1 MLIDNHG
8 REINYLRLAVT
19 DRCNLRCFYCMPEN
33 GIKYMN
39 RKDLLSF
46 EEMTRLIRVFGDL
59 GVSKIRIT
67 GGEPFVRKGIMSFLK
82 GVSELATIKEIN
94 ITTNG
99 TFTVEQIPALE
110 KMGIKSVNLSLD
122 SLDSQRFFDI
132 TRRDLF
138 DQVMTT
144 YRKLV
149 DSKIRVKTN
158 MVVMDGR
165 NIEDIYPMLELTK
178 HDDVSVRFIEEM
190 PFNGTEGQGN
200 ATIWPA
206 KKIMTYIEEK
216 YTHEKMVDP
225 PASTSL
231 NYKIPGYVGSFGII
245 PAYTR
250 TFCGSCNRIRLT
262 PQGTLR
268 TCLYGEGQV
277 NFRDLIR
284 GGVTDEVLGD
294 HLIKVVGKRAK
305 DGFEAEKSR
314 SATCAG
320 IGINGHHRRL
330 IMITVE
336 EALKIVTCPFGS
348 LGDRRDIFR

>member
-46 EEMTRLIRVFGDL
+46 EEMTRLIRIFGDL

-216 YTHEKMVDP
+216 YTHQKMVDP

-277 NFRDLIR
+277 NFRDFIR

-314 SATCAG
+314 SATLPASESMAT
-320 IGINGHHRRL
+320 IGG
-330 IMITVE
+330 
-336 EALKIVTCPFGS
+336 
-348 LGDRRDIFR
+348 

>member
-46 EEMTRLIRVFGDL
+46 EEMTRLIRIFGDL

-216 YTHEKMVDP
+216 YTYEKMVDP

-314 SATCAG
+314 SATVPVSESMAT
-320 IGINGHHRRL
+320 IGG
-330 IMITVE
+330 
-336 EALKIVTCPFGS
+336 
-348 LGDRRDIFR
+348 

>member
-122 SLDSQRFFDI
+122 SLDNQRFFDI

-231 NYKIPGYVGSFGII
+231 NYKIPGYIGSFGII

-277 NFRDLIR
+277 NFRDFIR

-314 SATCAG
+314 SATLPASESMAT
-320 IGINGHHRRL
+320 IGG
-330 IMITVE
+330 
-336 EALKIVTCPFGS
+336 
-348 LGDRRDIFR
+348 

>member
-82 GVSELATIKEIN
+82 GISELETIKEIN

-165 NIEDIYPMLELTK
+165 NIEDIYLMLELTK
-178 HDDVSVRFIEEM
+178 YDDVSVRFIEEM

-216 YTHEKMVDP
+216 YTHQKMVDP

-314 SATCAG
+314 SATVPVSESMAT
-320 IGINGHHRRL
+320 IGG
-330 IMITVE
+330 
-336 EALKIVTCPFGS
+336 
-348 LGDRRDIFR
+348 

>member
-46 EEMTRLIRVFGDL
+46 EEMTRLIRIFGDL

-178 HDDVSVRFIEEM
+178 YDDVSVRFIEEM

-231 NYKIPGYVGSFGII
+231 NYKIPGYVGSFGVI

-277 NFRDLIR
+277 NFRDFIR

-314 SATCAG
+314 SATLPASESMAT
-320 IGINGHHRRL
+320 IGG
-330 IMITVE
+330 
-336 EALKIVTCPFGS
+336 
-348 LGDRRDIFR
+348 

>member
-82 GVSELATIKEIN
+82 GISELETIKEIN

-216 YTHEKMVDP
+216 YTHQKMVDP
-225 PASTSL
+225 PSSTSL

-284 GGVTDEVLGD
+284 GGVTDEALGD

-314 SATCAG
+314 SATLPASESMAT
-320 IGINGHHRRL
+320 IGG
-330 IMITVE
+330 
-336 EALKIVTCPFGS
+336 
-348 LGDRRDIFR
+348 

>member
-82 GVSELATIKEIN
+82 GISELETIKEIN

-178 HDDVSVRFIEEM
+178 YDDVSVRFIEEM

-216 YTHEKMVDP
+216 YTHQKMVDP

-314 SATCAG
+314 SATVPVSESMST
-320 IGINGHHRRL
+320 IGG
-330 IMITVE
+330 
-336 EALKIVTCPFGS
+336 
-348 LGDRRDIFR
+348 

>member
-82 GVSELATIKEIN
+82 GISELETIKEIN

-206 KKIMTYIEEK
+206 KKIMNYIEEK
-216 YTHEKMVDP
+216 YTHQKMVDP

-314 SATCAG
+314 SATVPVSESMAT
-320 IGINGHHRRL
+320 IGG
-330 IMITVE
+330 
-336 EALKIVTCPFGS
+336 
-348 LGDRRDIFR
+348 

>member
-1 MLIDNHG
+1 
-8 REINYLRLAVT
+8 
-19 DRCNLRCFYCMPEN
+19 
-33 GIKYMN
+33 
-39 RKDLLSF
+39 
-46 EEMTRLIRVFGDL
+46 
-59 GVSKIRIT
+59 
-67 GGEPFVRKGIMSFLK
+67 MSFLK
-82 GVSELATIKEIN
+82 GVSELETIKEIN

-110 KMGIKSVNLSLD
+110 RMGIKSVNLSLD

-216 YTHEKMVDP
+216 YTHQKMVDP

-314 SATCAG
+314 SATVPVSESMAT
-320 IGINGHHRRL
+320 IGG
-330 IMITVE
+330 
-336 EALKIVTCPFGS
+336 
-348 LGDRRDIFR
+348 

>member
-46 EEMTRLIRVFGDL
+46 EEMTRLIRIFGDL

-216 YTHEKMVDP
+216 YTHQKMVDP

-277 NFRDLIR
+277 NFRDFIR
-284 GGVTDEVLGD
+284 GGVTDEALGD

-314 SATCAG
+314 SATLPASESMAT
-320 IGINGHHRRL
+320 IGG
-330 IMITVE
+330 
-336 EALKIVTCPFGS
+336 
-348 LGDRRDIFR
+348 

>member
-67 GGEPFVRKGIMSFLK
+67 GGEPFVRKGIVSFLK
-82 GVSELATIKEIN
+82 GISELETIKEIN

-110 KMGIKSVNLSLD
+110 KMAIKSVNLSLD

-178 HDDVSVRFIEEM
+178 YDDVSVRFIEEM

-216 YTHEKMVDP
+216 YTHQKMVDP

-314 SATCAG
+314 SATVPVSESMAT
-320 IGINGHHRRL
+320 IGG
-330 IMITVE
+330 
-336 EALKIVTCPFGS
+336 
-348 LGDRRDIFR
+348 

>member
-46 EEMTRLIRVFGDL
+46 EEMTRLIRIFGDL

-82 GVSELATIKEIN
+82 GISELETIKEIN

-178 HDDVSVRFIEEM
+178 YDDVSVRFIEEM

-216 YTHEKMVDP
+216 YTHQKMVDP

-314 SATCAG
+314 SATVPVSESMAT
-320 IGINGHHRRL
+320 IGG
-330 IMITVE
+330 
-336 EALKIVTCPFGS
+336 
-348 LGDRRDIFR
+348 

>member
-1 MLIDNHG
+1 MLVDNHG
-8 REINYLRLAVT
+8 RLINYLRLAVT

-33 GIKYMN
+33 GIKYLKKN
-39 RKDLLSF
+39 DLLSF
-46 EEMTRLIRVFGDL
+46 EEMFRLIRVFGDL

-67 GGEPFVRKGIMSFLK
+67 GGEPFVRNGIMSFLREI
-82 GVSELATIKEIN
+82 SELASISEIS

-99 TFTVEQIPALE
+99 TFTLDKISALE

-132 TRRDLF
+132 TRRNLF
-138 DQVMTT
+138 DQVMMT

-149 DSKIRVKTN
+149 NSKIKVKTN

-178 HDDVSVRFIEEM
+178 YDDVSVRFIEEM

-206 KKIMTYIEEK
+206 KKIMKYIQEK
-216 YTHEKMVDP
+216 YSPQKMIDP

-245 PAYTR
+245 PAYSR

-284 GGVTDEVLGD
+284 GRATDRVLAD
-294 HLIKVVGKRAK
+294 HLIKAIGNRSI

-314 SATCAG
+314 SSTLSLSESMAT
-320 IGINGHHRRL
+320 IGG
-330 IMITVE
+330 
-336 EALKIVTCPFGS
+336 
-348 LGDRRDIFR
+348 

>member
-1 MLIDNHG
+1 
-8 REINYLRLAVT
+8 
-19 DRCNLRCFYCMPEN
+19 MPKN
-33 GIKYMN
+33 GIKYIKKN
-39 RKDLLSF
+39 DLLSF
-46 EEMTRLIRVFGDL
+46 EEMFRFIRVFGDL

-67 GGEPFVRKGIMSFLK
+67 GGEPFVRSGILSFLK
-82 GVSELATIKEIN
+82 EISELASITEIS

-99 TFTVEQIPALE
+99 TFTLDKISALE

-122 SLDSQRFFDI
+122 SLDRERFFDI

-138 DQVMTT
+138 DRVMMT

-149 DSKIRVKTN
+149 NSKINVKTN

-178 HDDVSVRFIEEM
+178 YDDVSVRFIEEM

-206 KKIMTYIEEK
+206 EKIMKYIEKK
-216 YTHEKMVDP
+216 YSHQKMIDS

-231 NYKIPGYVGSFGII
+231 NYKIPGYAGSFGII
-245 PAYTR
+245 PAYSR

-268 TCLYGEGQV
+268 TCLYGEGQL
-277 NFRDLIR
+277 NFRHLIR
-284 GGVTDEVLGD
+284 SSVTDRVLADRLKKAIGN
-294 HLIKVVGKRAK
+294 RAN

-314 SATCAG
+314 SATLPPSESMAT
-320 IGINGHHRRL
+320 IGG
-330 IMITVE
+330 
-336 EALKIVTCPFGS
+336 
-348 LGDRRDIFR
+348 

>member
-82 GVSELATIKEIN
+82 GISELETIKEIN

-216 YTHEKMVDP
+216 YTHQKMVDP

-277 NFRDLIR
+277 NFRDFIR

-314 SATCAG
+314 SATLPASESMAT
-320 IGINGHHRRL
+320 IGG
-330 IMITVE
+330 
-336 EALKIVTCPFGS
+336 
-348 LGDRRDIFR
+348 

>member
-82 GVSELATIKEIN
+82 GISELETIKEIN

-178 HDDVSVRFIEEM
+178 YDDVSVRFIEEM

-206 KKIMTYIEEK
+206 KKIMSYIEEK
-216 YTHEKMVDP
+216 HTHQKMVDP

-284 GGVTDEVLGD
+284 GGVTDEALGD

-314 SATCAG
+314 SATLPASESMAT
-320 IGINGHHRRL
+320 IGG
-330 IMITVE
+330 
-336 EALKIVTCPFGS
+336 
-348 LGDRRDIFR
+348 

>member
-46 EEMTRLIRVFGDL
+46 EEMTRLIRIFGDL

-82 GVSELATIKEIN
+82 GISELATIKEIN

-231 NYKIPGYVGSFGII
+231 NYKIPGYIGSFGII

-277 NFRDLIR
+277 NFRDFIR

-314 SATCAG
+314 SATLPASESMAT
-320 IGINGHHRRL
+320 IGG
-330 IMITVE
+330 
-336 EALKIVTCPFGS
+336 
-348 LGDRRDIFR
+348 

>member
-122 SLDSQRFFDI
+122 SLDNQRFFDI

-206 KKIMTYIEEK
+206 KK
-216 YTHEKMVDP
+216 
-225 PASTSL
+225 
-231 NYKIPGYVGSFGII
+231 N
-245 PAYTR
+245 
-250 TFCGSCNRIRLT
+250 N
-262 PQGTLR
+262 
-268 TCLYGEGQV
+268 
-277 NFRDLIR
+277 DL
-284 GGVTDEVLGD
+284 
-294 HLIKVVGKRAK
+294 H
-305 DGFEAEKSR
+305 
-314 SATCAG
+314 
-320 IGINGHHRRL
+320 
-330 IMITVE
+330 
-336 EALKIVTCPFGS
+336 
-348 LGDRRDIFR
+348 

>member
-144 YRKLV
+144 YRRLV
-149 DSKIRVKTN
+149 DSKISVKTN

-178 HDDVSVRFIEEM
+178 HNDVSVRFIEEM

-216 YTHEKMVDP
+216 YTHEKMIDP

-277 NFRDLIR
+277 NFRDFIR
-284 GGVTDEVLGD
+284 GGVTDDALGD
-294 HLIKVVGKRAK
+294 HLIKVIGKRAK
-305 DGFEAEKSR
+305 DGFESEKSR
-314 SATCAG
+314 SATLPASESMAT
-320 IGINGHHRRL
+320 IGG
-330 IMITVE
+330 
-336 EALKIVTCPFGS
+336 
-348 LGDRRDIFR
+348 

>member
-82 GVSELATIKEIN
+82 GVSELETIKEIN

-110 KMGIKSVNLSLD
+110 RMGIKSVNLSLD

-178 HDDVSVRFIEEM
+178 YDDVSVRFIEEM

-206 KKIMTYIEEK
+206 KKIMSYIEEK
-216 YTHEKMVDP
+216 HTHQKMVDP

-314 SATCAG
+314 SATVPVSESMAT
-320 IGINGHHRRL
+320 IGG
-330 IMITVE
+330 
-336 EALKIVTCPFGS
+336 
-348 LGDRRDIFR
+348 

>member
-46 EEMTRLIRVFGDL
+46 EEMTRLIRIFGDL

-216 YTHEKMVDP
+216 YTHEKMVDL

-231 NYKIPGYVGSFGII
+231 NYKIPGYIGSFGII

-277 NFRDLIR
+277 NFRDFIR

-314 SATCAG
+314 SATLPASESMAT
-320 IGINGHHRRL
+320 IGG
-330 IMITVE
+330 
-336 EALKIVTCPFGS
+336 
-348 LGDRRDIFR
+348 